1 MMKMENSRTILHEN
15 LRTEELQR
23 DVPLPYIVP
32 EGYFDTIY
40 ADIINKLPKEEVL
53 LAGIKQPYFDVPDG
67 YFNDLSNNILA
78 SINAQQ
84 NNIEEEL
91 ASIAP
96 VFNTISK
103 QVPYQVPEGYFENL
117 QVDNNKSVEV
127 AKEAKVIS
135 ITKRTIWL
143 RVAVAAS
150 VIGILFIGAS
160 IFSHKNNENYTSY
173 TNVDLKSSVK
183 KVSDEDLVKYLNND
197 YIASN
202 NDMIILDDGD
212 APDVKQK
219 IQAVPDADLSQ
230 YLQETR
236 TSKNRKKGI

>member
-1 MMKMENSRTILHEN
+1 MENSRTILYKN
-15 LRTEELQR
+15 LRAEEQRR
-23 DVPLPYIVP
+23 DVPLPYVVP
-32 EGYFDTIY
+32 EGYFDSVS
-40 ADIINKLPKEEVL
+40 ADIINKIPKEKVL
-53 LAGIKQPYFDVPDG
+53 LTDIKIPRFDVPED
-67 YFNDLSNNILA
+67 YFNDLSDNILS
-78 SINAQQ
+78 SINKQQ

-103 QVPYQVPEGYFENL
+103 QLLYQVPEGYFENL
-117 QVDNNKSVEV
+117 QVDNKKSVEV
-127 AKEAKVIS
+127 AKETKVVS
-135 ITKRTIWL
+135 ITKRIIWL

-150 VIGILFIGAS
+150 IIGLLVLGAS
-160 IFSHKNNENYTSY
+160 ISSNKNSENYASY
-173 TNVDLKSSVK
+173 KNVDLKNSVK
-183 KVSDEDLVKYLNND
+183 KVSDEDLEKYLNND

-219 IQAVPDADLSQ
+219 IQAVPDEDLSQ